1 MIVQR
6 RGTTR
11 AAQAA
16 APLGLDEV
24 KRTLRRLI
32 EHNAGIPGAEID
44 DESSVD
50 DDLAMDSMSF
60 LALQVAVEDTFG
72 INCTPDEILAAARF
86 AAIAALVRDRAARVG
101 ASRAASLSRMR
112 RAPHGK
118 KLAPRASQ
126 GVKAPRRVR
135 R

>member
-1 MIVQR
+1 
-6 RGTTR
+6 
-11 AAQAA
+11 
-16 APLGLDEV
+16 LGLDEV

-32 EHNAGIPGAEID
+32 EDNAGIPGAEVG

-60 LALQVAVEDTFG
+60 LALQVAVEDTFR
-72 INCTPDEILAAARF
+72 ISCTPDEIVAANRF

-101 ASRAASLSRMR
+101 TGRAAAAR
-112 RAPHGK
+112 RAPRTPRGK
-118 KLAPRASQ
+118 NVGPRARQSA
-126 GVKAPRRVR
+126 KAARRVR

>member
-32 EHNAGIPGAEID
+32 QVNAGIPGTEID

-50 DDLAMDSMSF
+50 GDLAMDSMSF
-60 LALQVAVEDTFG
+60 LALQVAVEETFG
-72 INCTPDEILAAARF
+72 INCTPDEILAAERF
-86 AAIAALVRDRAARVG
+86 AAIAALVRERATRAG
-101 ASRAASLSRMR
+101 AGRAASPFGAHRTQR
-112 RAPHGK
+112 PKNG
-118 KLAPRASQ
+118 APRARQSA
-126 GVKAPRRVR
+126 KASRRVR
-135 R
+135 Q